1 MKKILIADD
10 HSIVRVGTS
19 MLIKEIL
26 GEQVLIKDAATFEQA
41 LDLLKADSFDLL
53 LLDINIPGGDNLD
66 MINAIRLRDN
76 MVKILV
82 FSSYDENIFAFRYI
96 QAGAQGYISKESGE
110 AELKKAILHVLDGN
124 IYLSDAMK
132 EQRLKQMF
140 NKKTSVSKPLEDLS
154 NRETEVMNLLIKGY
168 STTEIA
174 DVLHVRLNTIS
185 TYKARIFEK
194 LEVSNI
200 VELIAKV
207 KLYSKS

>member
-1 MKKILIADD
+1 
-10 HSIVRVGTS
+10 
-19 MLIKEIL
+19 MLIKEVL
-26 GEQVLIKDAATFEQA
+26 GDQVMIKDAATFEQA
-41 LDLLKADSFDLL
+41 LDQLKTDSFDLL

-76 MVKILV
+76 AVKILV
-82 FSSYDENIFAFRYI
+82 FSSYDEHIFAFRYI

-110 AELKKAILHVLDGN
+110 AELKKAILNVLDGN
-124 IYLSDAMK
+124 IYLSEAMK

-207 KLYSKS
+207 KLYTKS

>member
-1 MKKILIADD
+1 
-10 HSIVRVGTS
+10 
-19 MLIKEIL
+19 MLIKEVL
-26 GEQVLIKDAATFEQA
+26 GDQVLIKDAATFEQA
-41 LDLLKADSFDLL
+41 LELLKTDSFDLL

-66 MINAIRLRDN
+66 MINAVRLRDN
-76 MVKILV
+76 TVKILV

-140 NKKTSVSKPLEDLS
+140 NKKVSVSKPLEDLS
-154 NRETEVMNLLIKGY
+154 NRETEVMNLLIKGH

>member
-1 MKKILIADD
+1 MKRILIADD
-10 HSIVRVGTS
+10 HSIVRIGTS
-19 MLIKEIL
+19 MLIKEAIT
-26 GEQVLIKDAATFEQA
+26 EEVIISEAATFEQA
-41 LDLLKADSFDLL
+41 LDLLKVNSFDLL

-66 MINAIRLRDN
+66 MINAVRLRDN
-76 MVKILV
+76 GVKILV

-96 QAGAQGYISKESGE
+96 QAGAQGYIGKESGE
-110 AELKKAILHVLDGN
+110 DELKKAILHVLDGN
-124 IYLSDAMK
+124 IYLSDTMK

-140 NKKTSVSKPLEDLS
+140 NRKGSSSKPLEDLS
-154 NRETEVMNLLIKGY
+154 NRETEVMNLLIKGL

-174 DVLHVRLNTIS
+174 EALHVRLNTIS

-194 LEVSNI
+194 LEVNNI